1 MSDTALL
8 LTEPEAAARLRL
20 SARVLRQA
28 RQEGLLRYI
37 LRGRSVR
44 YTIADLESYIDQ
56 LRQVQ
61 PPCST
66 PVHTKPRAQGRRAG
80 AGVIIPFSERRRA
93 KSIRERL

>member
-8 LTEPEAAARLRL
+8 LTEPEAAERLRM

-28 RQEGLLRYI
+28 RQEGLLRFI

-44 YTIADLESYIDQ
+44 YTIADLESFIDQ

-61 PPCST
+61 TPCFT
-66 PVHTKPRAQGRRAG
+66 PNPSKPRLHASKAG
-80 AGVIIPFSERRRA
+80 KGVIIPFSERRAARQ
-93 KSIRERL
+93 RHDRL

>member
-1 MSDTALL
+1 MTDTALL
-8 LTEPEAAARLRL
+8 LTEPEAAERLRL

-61 PPCST
+61 TPCFKPSQ
-66 PVHTKPRAQGRRAG
+66 PKPRTQGRKVAP
-80 AGVIIPFSERRRA
+80 GVIIPFSERRRA
-93 KSIRERL
+93 R

>member
-1 MSDTALL
+1 MTDAPLL
-8 LTEPEAAARLRL
+8 LTEPEAAERLRM

-28 RQEGLLRYI
+28 RQEGQLRYI

-61 PPCST
+61 TPCFTPPSPRPRT
-66 PVHTKPRAQGRRAG
+66 PGRKA
-80 AGVIIPFSERRRA
+80 APGVIIPFSERRRA
-93 KSIRERL
+93 R